1 MLPFSEGH
9 LGGRGRAAWGEP
21 GQEAPGGARAGPAS
35 RVPTCPGSRIS
46 GTTSSVSST
55 VANSPES
62 FKLFTRTR
70 CLGRVCARA
79 CALCLHAARL
89 GGRSRG
95 VALTPPPPAGGP
107 GDSQE
112 WEGPAAQQ
120 GAWMG
125 GSACELGW
133 AVGLPSAWPSC
144 LVLEA
149 ELRVPRQQ
157 GGWRGAGQGWGLG
170 VRGSLTLHRLLVLEI
185 RCFLLLLWGRLQQG
199 PELQTP
205 PRPR

>member
-1 MLPFSEGH
+1 MGCHLSVPVHKQARDAQQCQRSWDPSGQAGWAWAGAVPAQWWGSCGNEAGGLTTLLPFSEGH
-9 LGGRGRAAWGEP
+9 LVGRGRAGWGEP

-79 CALCLHAARL
+79 CALCLHAACL

-125 GSACELGW
+125 GGRPASW
-133 AVGLPSAWPSC
+133 
-144 LVLEA
+144 
-149 ELRVPRQQ
+149 
-157 GGWRGAGQGWGLG
+157 AGQWA
-170 VRGSLTLHRLLVLEI
+170 
-185 RCFLLLLWGRLQQG
+185 C
-199 PELQTP
+199 
-205 PRPR
+205 PRPGRAALSWRLN